1 MRVRSG
7 VLAGAGIAMLA
18 LAMAGGASAQQAPAG
33 PKPADDP
40 ANWRLVDPQNLLDFT
55 IKRQDVLIELRPD
68 MAPKHI
74 EQIRKIARDGNYNL
88 LPFHRVIDDFM
99 AQGGEVSAV
108 YMMDKP
114 YPTIK
119 AEFTF
124 QRDPKTQPVQWFGKT
139 PEGDG
144 LGYYQGFIVRGQPD
158 EAAGLMADG
167 KVKTW
172 ALHCPGITSMAR
184 TNDPDSADTQFFLMR
199 HSHASLDSQYT
210 IWGRAVQGLDIIRG
224 IKAGKDED
232 DGRISPGEAD
242 KLSKAQIVAD
252 IPAYKRPTV
261 YVMRTDGP
269 LFAKQLAAA
278 KANVPADVCDLPPV
292 PVVVEIPPPP

>member
-1 MRVRSG
+1 MIRTILGGIG
-7 VLAGAGIAMLA
+7 VAA
-18 LAMAGGASAQQAPAG
+18 LTAAMACSAAAQV
-33 PKPADDP
+33 KPGDDP
-40 ANWRLVDPQNLLDFT
+40 ANWRKVDPQNLLVLT
-55 IKRQDVLIELRPD
+55 IKRQDVIVELRPD
-68 MAPKHI
+68 MAPKHV

-124 QRDPKTQPVQWFGKT
+124 QRKPASQPVQWVGKDA
-139 PEGDG
+139 EGNG
-144 LGYYQGFIVRGQPD
+144 IGYYQGLVISGQPD
-158 EAAGLMADG
+158 EGASLMADG
-167 KVKTW
+167 AVKTW

-199 HSHASLDSQYT
+199 QSHAALDASYT
-210 IWGRAVQGLDIIRG
+210 IWGRAVQGLDVIRG
-224 IKAGKDED
+224 IKAGPED
-232 DGRISPGEAD
+232 KDGRLAPADAD
-242 KLSKAQIVAD
+242 KLSKAQIAAD
-252 IPAYKRPTV
+252 IAEYKRPTV

-269 LFAKQLAAA
+269 EFAKTIATA
-278 KANVPADVCDLPPV
+278 KAAGVPPDPCNLPPV
-292 PVVVEIPPPP
+292 PAVVEMPPPP